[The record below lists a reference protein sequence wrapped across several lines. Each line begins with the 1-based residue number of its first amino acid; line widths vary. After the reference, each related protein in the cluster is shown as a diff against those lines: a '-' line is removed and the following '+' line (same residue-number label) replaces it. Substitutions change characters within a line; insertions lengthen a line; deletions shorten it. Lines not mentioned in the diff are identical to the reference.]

1 METGTVFVQEVFD
14 AEMNGAKVSK
24 ISEKLKEELLALL
37 PPTAFFFVALHVVGL
52 VRALMVQG
60 TGLPIAS
67 SAQIA
72 MGSLILGKAVLLAD
86 LLPAI
91 NRFPEKPLAYNVA
104 WKTTIYFLIAT
115 FIHYLERLV
124 DYWKQAGGFAAANEK
139 LLADIVWPHFW
150 GIQVVLL
157 VLILNYCVVREL
169 GRALGADRMTRMFFG
184 MGRGTQA

>member
-72 MGSLILGKAVLLAD
+72 MGSLVLGKAVLLAD

-150 GIQVVLL
+150 GIQVLLL
-157 VLILNYCVVREL
+157 VLILNYCVLREL
-169 GRALGADRMTRMFFG
+169 GRVIGADRMTAMFFG
-184 MGRGTQA
+184 TARGTQA